1 MEENHWYVYQHVNQ
15 VNGKRYIGMTG
26 TSPDHRWGQGYK
38 GCSRFYNAI
47 NKYGWDS
54 FSHEVIKEGLTR
66 MEAEALEIELIS
78 KYKTQ
83 NCRFGYNIMEG
94 GSSPCMSDETKRK
107 ISEAN
112 KGHDDRGGGA
122 PRKKV
127 ICIDTQMIFP
137 SYSSA
142 ARWCGSNSSHIC
154 YCCKGKAETVKG
166 YHWKYVD

>member
-15 VNGKRYIGMTG
+15 TNGKRYIGITG

-38 GCSRFYNAI
+38 GCCRFYNAI

-54 FSHEVIKEGLTR
+54 FTHEVIKENLTKE
-66 MEAEALEIELIS
+66 EAENLEIELIS

-83 NCRFGYNIMEG
+83 NPEFGYNIMEG
-94 GSSPCMSDETKRK
+94 GHAPHLSDETKEK
-107 ISEAN
+107 ISNAN
-112 KGHDDRGGGA
+112 KGHGDRGGGA
-122 PRKKV
+122 PRRKV
-127 ICIDTQMIFP
+127 LCEETQEIFP
-137 SYSSA
+137 SCSAA

-154 YCCKGKAETVKG
+154 FCCKGKSETVKG